1 MARTRSPDTRDRI
14 LDTAARLFNEHGVRA
29 VGMQQIID
37 EAGCGKNLLYREFTS
52 KDDLVTAYLNRYRRD
67 WASLVEG
74 ATRPL
79 VDDPGAQLV
88 AITKLAA
95 AQVEIP
101 DYRGCAFRNCYSE
114 FRDPGHPVGEVA
126 AAQLR
131 DVSAHIHDLAGRT
144 GAADPGL
151 LAERV
156 WLVIE
161 GLYAS
166 GAHPGSERAGE
177 VAVALVEE
185 LVANASGS
193 PSRTLISQNDGGAAG
208 VAPAPAPV

>member
-1 MARTRSPDTRDRI
+1 MARKRAPDSRDRI
-14 LDTAARLFNEHGVRA
+14 LDTAARLFNDHGVRA

-37 EAGCGKNLLYREFTS
+37 ECGCGKNLLYREFAS
-52 KDDLVTAYLNRYRRD
+52 KDELVAAYLQRYRRD
-67 WASLVEG
+67 WAVLVEE

-79 VDDPGAQLV
+79 ADDPAGQLV

-95 AQVEIP
+95 TQVDEP
-101 DYRGCAFRNCYSE
+101 GYRGCAFRNCYSE
-114 FRDPGHPVGEVA
+114 FRDPGHPAGRVA
-126 AAQLR
+126 ADQLH
-131 DVSAHIHDLAGRT
+131 DVSAHVHKLAART
-144 GAADPGL
+144 GATDPEL

-166 GAHPGSERAGE
+166 GAHPGSDRSAE

-185 LVANASGS
+185 LVAHAK
-193 PSRTLISQNDGGAAG
+193 
-208 VAPAPAPV
+208 V